1 MSLLKKKIMPTKKDH
16 GRDRKEEDKKKSSS
30 SRDSQKK
37 NESNSR

>member
-1 MSLLKKKIMPTKKDH
+1 MPTKKDH
-16 GRDRKEEDKKKSSS
+16 GRDSKNEDKKKSSS